1 MWKLSNRSKSRLVG
15 VHPKLVEVVHRAIQ
29 ITPYDFGVTQGVR
42 DLETQKKLLAAG
54 RSQTLKSR
62 HLIQDD
68 GFGHAVDVVAFVD
81 LGTGD
86 GPEVCWELPIYDK
99 IADAFKKA
107 AEEVGIDIMW
117 GSAWHSNLT
126 NQHKSGEDLREEY
139 IDLRKSQSRSYF
151 LDSPHYQLM
160 TFT

>member
-1 MWKLSNRSKSRLVG
+1 MFKLSNRSKSRLVG
-15 VHPKLVEVVHRAIQ
+15 VHPKLIEVVHKAIE
-29 ITPYDFGVTQGVR
+29 ITEVDFGVTYGVR

-54 RSQTLKSR
+54 RSTTLKSR

-68 GFGHAVDVVAFVD
+68 GFGHAVDVMAYVD
-81 LGTGD
+81 TGD
-86 GPEVCWELPIYDK
+86 GPEVCWELPVYDK
-99 IADAFKKA
+99 VADAFKKA

-117 GSAWHSNLT
+117 GSAWHSNIT
-126 NQHKSGEDLREEY
+126 NQHKSAEHLREEY

>member
-15 VHPKLVEVVHRAIQ
+15 VHPKLVEVVHKSLEYS
-29 ITPYDFGVTQGVR
+29 PYDFGVTFGVR
-42 DLETQKKLLAAG
+42 DLETQKKLLAAK
-54 RSQTLKSR
+54 RSQTLKSK

-68 GFGHAVDVVAFVD
+68 GFGHAVDVVAYVD
-81 LGTGD
+81 TGD

-107 AEEVGIDIMW
+107 SEEVGIDIMW

-139 IDLRKSQSRSYF
+139 IDLRKSQSRKYF